1 MTQGNPRQKIPS
13 YGKSRSYHYEPSDF
27 VHEEIQV
34 PFREG
39 WRDKAEHDALLCEG
53 TALTSAIVD
62 YLHGTLPTHP
72 TDDDAIRGRIVNF
85 VRCLIKAGHLVLQY
99 KNAA

>member
-1 MTQGNPRQKIPS
+1 MGCDARQPRQGNAS
-13 YGKSRSYHYEPSDF
+13 YGEIMSYHYQPSDF
-27 VHEEIQV
+27 VHEEIEV
-34 PFREG
+34 PFSDG

-72 TDDDAIRGRIVNF
+72 TDDDAIRGESRILFAV
-85 VRCLIKAGHLVLQY
+85 
-99 KNAA
+99 